1 MQEEIEPISTKKFTV
16 DRAAEMY
23 NRQLAFRMR
32 EAESYGFGDVAVN
45 RLLGLGS
52 LKRENIIVEEAR
64 RVIAE
69 FTTFPP
75 EISRR

>member
-1 MQEEIEPISTKKFTV
+1 MHKEIEPISPKKSTA

-23 NRQLAFRMR
+23 NRKLAFRMR

-64 RVIAE
+64 RIMTE

>member
-1 MQEEIEPISTKKFTV
+1 MQKEIEPVSPRKFTV
-16 DRAAEMY
+16 DRAVEMY

-64 RVIAE
+64 RIVTE

-75 EISRR
+75 VISRR

>member
-1 MQEEIEPISTKKFTV
+1 MQKEIEPVSPRKFTV
-16 DRAAEMY
+16 DRAVEMY
-23 NRQLAFRMR
+23 NRQLAFRLR
-32 EAESYGFGDVAVN
+32 EVESYGFGDVAVN

-64 RVIAE
+64 RIVAE

-75 EISRR
+75 VISRR

>member
-1 MQEEIEPISTKKFTV
+1 
-16 DRAAEMY
+16 
-23 NRQLAFRMR
+23 MR